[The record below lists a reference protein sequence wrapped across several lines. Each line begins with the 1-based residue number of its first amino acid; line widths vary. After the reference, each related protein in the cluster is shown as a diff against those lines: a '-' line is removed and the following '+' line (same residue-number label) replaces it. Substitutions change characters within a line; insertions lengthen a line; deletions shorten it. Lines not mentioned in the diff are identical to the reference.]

1 MTADAWTISLAAVF
15 GLVAIGIYGLL
26 IQRNLIKVVVSLQV
40 FAKGTIL
47 MMVAAGGMAG
57 RPAIG
62 QSLAITVIVADTV
75 VTVMALA
82 LAIQVKRRCG
92 TLDGRAISTLR
103 R

>member
-1 MTADAWTISLAAVF
+1 MTGSVWTVALAAVF

-47 MMVAAGGMAG
+47 VMVAAGGMAG

-75 VTVMALA
+75 VTVIALA
-82 LAIQVKRRCG
+82 LAIQVRRFCG
-92 TLDGRAISTLR
+92 TLDSRAISSLR